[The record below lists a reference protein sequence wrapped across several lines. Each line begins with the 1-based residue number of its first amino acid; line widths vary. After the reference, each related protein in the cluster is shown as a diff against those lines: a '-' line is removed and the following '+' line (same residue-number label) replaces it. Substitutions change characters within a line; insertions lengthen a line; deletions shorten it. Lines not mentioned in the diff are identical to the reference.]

1 MNNQANDIYVEIAKN
16 FINHIIKKENI
27 PLESA
32 LLGGSAGRGEAAL
45 LHWGNREILLSD
57 LDLYLFAKNPSPQK
71 KVLIDREIKKFIQTI
86 DKDFEISPFF
96 HISAPLGTPE
106 SLVKAW
112 KNLRFFEMLH
122 SASVIYG
129 PDFRTPRMKEEIV
142 SLDPIF
148 TYRLLIERVMQQ
160 ILFNKFCVCQ
170 DDYLHHYFFCRNIAE
185 LATIVLYTNN
195 EYATSYILRT
205 QLLGSYVDE
214 LKRVAP
220 GFDWPRILKN
230 IQWAT
235 EVKTRPTPE
244 KICKFTREFYAKE
257 MHYGFLG
264 VFVYLKNK
272 FGNIFDYSI
281 GECSFLPLKTFMGSI
296 YLFSKKPRYYL
307 PNLLEKEFLEMLPLI
322 TVPKERLKEN
332 EIEKI
337 IRPYYYRTRHKDY
350 RKGDLS

>member
-1 MNNQANDIYVEIAKN
+1 MLKQNHNVYKEIAIS
-16 FINHIIKKENI
+16 FIERIIGECGPI
-27 PLESA
+27 FDSV

-45 LHWGNREILLSD
+45 LHLGDREILLSD
-57 LDLYLFAKNPSPQK
+57 LDLYLFAKNPFPQI
-71 KVLIDREIKKFIQTI
+71 KVIIDREINNFMQTI

-96 HISAPLGTPE
+96 HISAPLQSPD
-106 SLVKAW
+106 SLLKAW

-129 PDFRTPRMKEEIV
+129 KDFRTPRMKEEIV

-160 ILFNKFCVCQ
+160 ILFNNFCVCQ

-195 EYATSYILRT
+195 EYATSYIQRT
-205 QLLGSYVDE
+205 KLLGSYVDE
-214 LKRVAP
+214 VKKVAP
-220 GFDWPRILKN
+220 GFDWPRIFKN

-244 KICKFTREFYAKE
+244 KISEFTREFYAKE

-281 GECSFLPLKTFMGSI
+281 GECSFLPLKTFLGSI

-322 TVPKERLKEN
+322 TVPKERLKEK